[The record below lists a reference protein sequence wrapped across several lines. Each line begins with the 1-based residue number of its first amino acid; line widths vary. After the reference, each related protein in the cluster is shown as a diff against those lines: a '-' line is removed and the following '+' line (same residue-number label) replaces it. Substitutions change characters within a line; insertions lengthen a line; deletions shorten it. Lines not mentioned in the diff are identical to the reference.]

1 MELSGTITI
10 NIEACTFNY
19 YDAEWPPVCF
29 RDRGEGG
36 GKGKGNDG
44 KDGKGG
50 KGNDGS
56 DGKGGKGRWPPMA
69 LVPPVYKSQPP
80 VYQCPPPPEQVHA
93 NGSDQNCKGKDGKGK
108 DGRGGEAASASR
120 DDPCYGKHSEHS
132 V

>member
-1 MELSGTITI
+1 MELSGSITI

-50 KGNDGS
+50 KGNDGN
-56 DGKGGKGRWPPMA
+56 DGKGGKGRWPPTT
-69 LVPPVYKSQPP
+69 LVPPPPVYKSPP
-80 VYQCPPPPEQVHA
+80 SVYQSPPPEQVHA
-93 NGSDQNCKGKDGKGK
+93 DGKDQDGKGKDGKGK
-108 DGRGGEAASASR
+108 DGKGGEAASASR
-120 DDPCYGKHSEHS
+120 DDPCYGEQSEQ
-132 V
+132 